1 MEELPTYTP
10 EQLDFASRIGKAAAL
25 LVNAGMDL
33 RDAERAAAR
42 AAAAAMLEEGADAT
56 VVEQLLQDA
65 LDRSNVGAPYRHD
78 ERLLSDELQMALGET
93 YRALG
98 GPRLPPDGSLVE
110 KRIIGVKT
118 GYPMFVFPNE
128 SKHPGNPHVT
138 VIIGNEK
145 VNVTIS
151 EKPKVIAGN
160 KNAVGIGE
168 LLKAV
173 KKHRVELINEWDET
187 RPDDQKLENSRAH
200 KANAAREAKD

>member
-10 EQLDFASRIGKAAAL
+10 EQLDFASRIGKAAAP
-25 LVNAGMDL
+25 LVNTGMDL

-42 AAAAAMLEEGADAT
+42 MAAATMVEEGAHAA

-65 LDRSNVGAPYRHD
+65 LERSNVGAPYRHD
-78 ERLLSDELQMALGET
+78 ERLLSDELQVALGET
-93 YRALG
+93 YRAVG
-98 GPRLPPDGSLVE
+98 GPRLPPDGLLVE

-138 VIIGNEK
+138 VIIGDEK

-160 KNAVGIGE
+160 MKAVGIRDV
-168 LLKAV
+168 LKAV
-173 KKHRVELINEWDET
+173 KKHRVELMKEWDET
-187 RPDDQKLENSRAH
+187 RPDDQKLENSKAHRA
-200 KANAAREAKD
+200 KAACEAKG